1 MAKLISD
8 AGEMQVA
15 ISRIECENDTLVV
28 IGQMGVWRS
37 RVIVPADELWAM
49 VPGAP
54 KIGFVRL
61 LLLGALRALT
71 RRKTVNS

>member
-15 ISRIECENDTLVV
+15 ISRIECENDTLVLT
-28 IGQMGVWRS
+28 GQMGVWKS

-54 KIGFVRL
+54 KIGFVCL
-61 LLLGALRALT
+61 LLRGAWRALT
-71 RRKTVNS
+71 RRRTVNS